1 MRSMSRA
8 SFIEPCLPSPADEPP
23 SGSLSEWGQQAK
35 QTLGSSVIFAGAA
48 KAASKLPD
56 SAKEKFEEILD
67 QIREKLPDLIDKG
80 IDEVSRAD
88 AQGEAREHLARG

>member
-48 KAASKLPD
+48 KAAS
-56 SAKEKFEEILD
+56 EKFEEILD